1 MDPTDDWRS
10 FLAEDSDLEEV
21 EGLLAE
27 LVEIVKD
34 DPAYVGPSL
43 SALVDAAFR
52 ALLIVEDDAATRQR
66 LLGPIATVLD
76 AAIPAT
82 PPESLVGGLG
92 LVRGATLRAAA
103 GSGADPGKAIKR
115 WLPAALAPDAV
126 MADGDRTSWALAC
139 AATGFDDAVHELVG
153 EPPLAFVPGASFGP
167 DARSFA
173 RYLVAAAGERASS
186 SELSTAW
193 TSFVS
198 FVPARIET
206 GGLTWTD
213 LLFAGFGAYHRVAG
227 FPPGQVLDE
236 IRAFVRELAAA

>member
-1 MDPTDDWRS
+1 VDPTDDWRS
-10 FLAEDSDLEEV
+10 TLAEDSDLEEV

-27 LVEIVKD
+27 LVEDAKD
-34 DPAYVGPSL
+34 DPAYAGPSL
-43 SALVDAAFR
+43 SALSDASVR
-52 ALLIVEDDAATRQR
+52 ALLIVDDDAPARRR
-66 LLGPIATVLD
+66 LLDPIATLLD
-76 AAIPAT
+76 AAVPAT
-82 PPESLVGGLG
+82 PPDSPVAGVG
-92 LVRGATLRAAA
+92 LVRAATLRAAA
-103 GSGADPGKAIKR
+103 GGGGDPGEVLEPRLA
-115 WLPAALAPDAV
+115 AALAPDAT
-126 MADGDRTSWALAC
+126 MADRDRTSWALAC

-153 EPPLAFVPGASFGP
+153 EGPLAFSPGASFGP

-186 SELSTAW
+186 SEISTAW

-198 FVPARIET
+198 FVPARVET

-236 IRAFVRELAAA
+236 IHAFVRELAAA